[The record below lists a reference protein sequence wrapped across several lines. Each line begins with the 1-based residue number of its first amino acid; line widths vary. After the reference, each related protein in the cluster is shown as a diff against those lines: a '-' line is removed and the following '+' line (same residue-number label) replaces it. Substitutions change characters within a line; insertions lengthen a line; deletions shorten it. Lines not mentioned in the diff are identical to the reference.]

1 MKSLVRGRTAAAL
14 CLTLCLLASPLM
26 ASPGAAGGRERLL
39 GEVTAFGQVQVNGA
53 DAATGETV
61 FPGSRFTTSKKSSA
75 VVNLGASGR
84 VRLAPQTD
92 GTLDF
97 GEQSLGGALAA
108 GAMTVAKPGG
118 VAAVFTTKDAQVVPE
133 KDSDAVFTV
142 DVTRGNT
149 VVKAEAGRVELRA
162 GKTTKVLNAG
172 ESAAV
177 GTQNTQNN
185 NNNNNDDDDKDG
197 WFWLGVAG
205 FIGEVGGAIIWALSH
220 DDEGT
225 GSPNQPPIVISP
237 IRG

>member
-1 MKSLVRGRTAAAL
+1 MRSFVRGRTAATL
-14 CLTLCLLASPLM
+14 SLTLCLLASQVM
-26 ASPGAAGGRERLL
+26 AAPGAPAGGRARLL

-53 DAATGETV
+53 EAASGETV

-108 GAMTVAKPGG
+108 GAMTVSKPGG
-118 VAAVFTTKDAQVVPE
+118 VAAVFTTKDVQVVPE
-133 KDSDAVFTV
+133 QDSEAVFTL

-149 VVKAEAGRVELRA
+149 VVKAEAGRVELRS

-177 GTQNTQNN
+177 GTQNTQNDDD
-185 NNNNNDDDDKDG
+185 DDDDKG
-197 WFWLGVAG
+197 GLFWLGVVG
-205 FIGEVGGAIIWALSH
+205 FVGEVGGAIIWALSQ

-225 GSPNQPPIVISP
+225 GSPNQPPIIISP
-237 IRG
+237 VRG

>member
-1 MKSLVRGRTAAAL
+1 MKVFARGRTAAAL

-26 ASPGAAGGRERLL
+26 ASPGAPAGGGARLL
-39 GEVTAFGQVQVNGA
+39 GEVTAFGEVQVNGVG
-53 DAATGETV
+53 AATGETV

-84 VRLAPQTD
+84 VRLAPRTD

-108 GAMTVAKPGG
+108 GAMTVSKPGG
-118 VAAVFTTKDAQVVPE
+118 VAAVFTTKDVQVVPE
-133 KDSDAVFTV
+133 QDSEAVFTV

-177 GTQNTQNN
+177 GTQNTQK
-185 NNNNNDDDDKDG
+185 NDDDDDDDKG
-197 WFWLGVAG
+197 GLFWLGVVG

-220 DDEGT
+220 DEDGT
-225 GSPNQPPIVISP
+225 GSPNQPPIIISP

>member
-1 MKSLVRGRTAAAL
+1 MAA
-14 CLTLCLLASPLM
+14 
-26 ASPGAAGGRERLL
+26 PGAPAGGRARLL

-53 DAATGETV
+53 EAASGETV

-108 GAMTVAKPGG
+108 GAMTVSKPGG
-118 VAAVFTTKDAQVVPE
+118 VAAVFTTKDVQVVPE
-133 KDSDAVFTV
+133 QDSEAVFTL

-149 VVKAEAGRVELRA
+149 VVKAEAGRVELRS

-177 GTQNTQNN
+177 GTQNTQNDDD
-185 NNNNNDDDDKDG
+185 DDDDKG
-197 WFWLGVAG
+197 GLFWLGVVG
-205 FIGEVGGAIIWALSH
+205 FVGEVGGAIIWALSQ

-225 GSPNQPPIVISP
+225 GSPNQPPIIISP
-237 IRG
+237 VRG